1 MNDIYLFFFDE
12 GKDKSAISDF
22 AKEFVLKKTQEKFN
36 IPIDRIEYCKTE
48 NGKPYIKNYPDY
60 IIGGEYI
67 FEFVSDNPFEE
78 NIRTTAKILDLKENH
93 KGETYV
99 KYIIVDIPKKIQTK
113 SIDDFAYYYK
123 PI

>member
-1 MNDIYLFFFDE
+1 MDVCIAIVLSVLIIHLFIVLIYKL
-12 GKDKSAISDF
+12 
-22 AKEFVLKKTQEKFN
+22 
-36 IPIDRIEYCKTE
+36 YCKDP
-48 NGKPYIKNYPDY
+48 KPNDIKNYPDY

-99 KYIIVDIPKKIQTK
+99 EYIIVDIPKKIQTK